1 MYISL
6 HNALFE
12 GKYMTRRAQTI
23 ENGWTRVIR
32 SVFGSDDL
40 NFLKINERRQ
50 SNEHDCQT

>member
-40 NFLKINERRQ
+40 NFLKIN
-50 SNEHDCQT
+50 